1 MVQLFF
7 FLAVGEFVSTDI
19 LGRTSHTAP
28 NSHTPLVR
36 LPHSLPASS
45 AAEHEKKE
53 KTELGSDT
61 SKQVQD

>member
-1 MVQLFF
+1 MLCFTTV
-7 FLAVGEFVSTDI
+7 I
-19 LGRTSHTAP
+19 LGRTSHNAP

>member
-7 FLAVGEFVSTDI
+7 FWRWGDLFQTVI